1 MFMSNIFR
9 IYLGWRSQ
17 ALSRFVLH
25 KRTSLFSKTKYF
37 SLGGQARDKGIQKF
51 KESLHQFKKV
61 DRYYIVTDEKIN

>member
-1 MFMSNIFR
+1 
-9 IYLGWRSQ
+9 
-17 ALSRFVLH
+17 VLH